1 MCGFDTRTD
10 KLRIPSTKRKCL
22 VGVRKKLSEDEIN
35 RINSDVNV
43 FIESRLSSC
52 NFKARPNTEAVRN
65 CTQLN
70 RDLIQKL
77 VYTCVSSL
85 LAKKNYIKKA
95 SREEWNAGGSF
106 TISDLS
112 KAIEGDDL
120 KQLKEQCGGLQTL
133 LRNHRYLFDIQR
145 GVVLLREP
153 PALSEE
159 TKKYKDKRCWFWK
172 YHPNGCLHNSE
183 NCSFKHGE

>member
-1 MCGFDTRTD
+1 MCGFDTKTD

-22 VGVRKKLSEDEIN
+22 VGVRKTFSEDELA
-35 RINSDVNV
+35 RVNSDVNV
-43 FIESRLSSC
+43 FIESRLLLC
-52 NFKARPNTEAVRN
+52 NFKARPNVEAVRN

-77 VYTCVSSL
+77 VFTCVSSL
-85 LAKKNYIKKA
+85 LAKENYVKKTNG
-95 SREEWNAGGSF
+95 EEWNAGNSL
-106 TISDLS
+106 TVSDLS
-112 KAIEGDDL
+112 KVIAREDL

-133 LRNHRYLFDIQR
+133 LKNHRYLFNIR
-145 GVVLLREP
+145 KGVVLLREP
-153 PALSEE
+153 PVLSED

-172 YHPNGCLHNSE
+172 YHPNGCLHSSE